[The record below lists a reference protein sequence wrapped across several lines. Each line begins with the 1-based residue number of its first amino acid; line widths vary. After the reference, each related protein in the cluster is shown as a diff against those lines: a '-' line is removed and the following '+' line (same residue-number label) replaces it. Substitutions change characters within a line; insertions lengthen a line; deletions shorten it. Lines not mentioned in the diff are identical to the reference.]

1 MKISVEKRTQIKI
14 KQRHYFV
21 LKDTCEEWCLF
32 ISKFKSSLK
41 KIKNE
46 KKIKLNIYL
55 YYYLKAKYVKCIKI
69 VLTKE
74 KGRGNCLSKKSLKE
88 RKKSRHSNS
97 SPQMEFFPLTKK
109 WNLVKNKF
117 IKLIE
122 YVAAVNYIHT
132 RICCYDK
139 RLNLK
144 IKELK
149 TENDQRKEKG
159 KLGLNL

>member
-1 MKISVEKRTQIKI
+1 MHKNCADKGKGKR
-14 KQRHYFV
+14 
-21 LKDTCEEWCLF
+21 
-32 ISKFKSSLK
+32 
-41 KIKNE
+41 
-46 KKIKLNIYL
+46 KL
-55 YYYLKAKYVKCIKI
+55 
-69 VLTKE
+69 
-74 KGRGNCLSKKSLKE
+74 SFKKSLKE

-97 SPQMEFFPLTKK
+97 SPQMEFFPLPKK
-109 WNLVKNKF
+109 WSLVKNKF

-149 TENDQRKEKG
+149 TENDQRNKKG